1 MIVKNEGARLG
12 ACLASVSEV
21 VDEVVVV
28 DTGSTDDTLSIAS
41 RFGAKLSHFDFR
53 VPDFAGARNLSIAQ
67 ATGDWVFVLDADET
81 LTAGARAVLRALSR
95 FGEPAAYVVQRRNL
109 RPSPAAEVLVDYAVR
124 LFPND
129 PKHRYRGRVHETID
143 ASILA
148 NDVRIRTSQLTID
161 HTLPQEDSRT
171 LEKSRFYLG
180 ILDQELA
187 VDPDD
192 VDRLNFRR
200 AELHK
205 LGLLDEAARTA
216 ERIAALA
223 PNDAVNHR
231 TVGLYRLIQ
240 DGDLVGAERAFCR
253 ALELKPDD
261 AQTLAYLRS
270 LPRATG

>member
-1 MIVKNEGARLG
+1 
-12 ACLASVSEV
+12 
-21 VDEVVVV
+21 
-28 DTGSTDDTLSIAS
+28 
-41 RFGAKLSHFDFR
+41 
-53 VPDFAGARNLSIAQ
+53 
-67 ATGDWVFVLDADET
+67 
-81 LTAGARAVLRALSR
+81 
-95 FGEPAAYVVQRRNL
+95 
-109 RPSPAAEVLVDYAVR
+109 
-124 LFPND
+124 
-129 PKHRYRGRVHETID
+129 
-143 ASILA
+143 
-148 NDVRIRTSQLTID
+148 LTID